1 MGYVTLY
8 RKWRPQT
15 FEDVVGQEHI
25 IRTLTNALKDNRVAH
40 AYIFSGPRGTGK
52 TSVAKILAKA
62 LNCDKGP
69 TPKPCNT
76 CAACVEITAG
86 SSLDVMEID
95 AASNRGIDEIRD
107 LREKVKFTPAGGGT
121 KVYIIDEVH
130 MLTPEAFNALLKML
144 EEPPSHVVFILAT
157 TEPHKVLPTILSRC
171 QRFDFRRLKTD
182 ELAGRVRGV
191 AKAEHIDVDDES
203 VALIAKQAKGGMR
216 DAISTLDQLSSYTGS
231 KIRASDVTAMLGM
244 VDVNLLFKIGDLVR
258 TKDVAGT
265 LRFVNEIVEAGWDLR
280 QFAKDMTEHFRNL
293 FVIKNTKDHAEVV
306 NATAEELKRLES
318 QADGFT
324 PGGLTR
330 VIEALSALNNEM
342 RYAADPRLMLE
353 LALVKLTASKERRA
367 ESEEPRAQGKEPRP
381 ETEEQEAKTE
391 EPRAESTEPRAKSK
405 EQKPE
410 SAEEK
415 HTEERHP
422 GAPHKSAAGTETPP
436 AIQEKSSMVDQ
447 KPPIPEGQEFDTVK
461 RAWKAVLEQVKK
473 KKMST
478 YSLIIE
484 CLPVAVEGKMVVL
497 EFNER
502 AAFHMKGVEN
512 NATRKFIEGV
522 LRDVT
527 GRPYVIKCVMG
538 TGNKEAESREQIADS
553 GKQIADNGEQIAE
566 KEEGPPLPDSPGAS
580 PVSEK
585 QTEQS
590 DDEQISI
597 LTGFFDAKVVDK
609 KERKDEG

>member
-15 FEDVVGQEHI
+15 FNDVVGQEHI

-62 LNCDKGP
+62 LNCKTGP
-69 TPKPCNT
+69 TPTPCNK

-86 SSLDVMEID
+86 SGLDVVEID

-144 EEPPSHVVFILAT
+144 EEPPAHVVFILAT

-182 ELAGRVRGV
+182 ELAGRLRGI
-191 AKAEHIDVDDES
+191 AKAENIDIDDAS
-203 VALIAKQAKGGMR
+203 IALIAKQAKGGMR

-231 KIRASDVTAMLGM
+231 VIRAADVTAMLGI
-244 VDVNLLFKIGDLVR
+244 VDANLLFRMADLIQR
-258 TKDVAGT
+258 RDTAGT
-265 LRFVNEIVEAGWDLR
+265 LRFINEIVEAGWDLR
-280 QFAKDMTEHFRNL
+280 QFAKDVTEHFRNL

-306 NATAEELKRLES
+306 NATAEEMTRLES
-318 QADGFT
+318 QADGFA
-324 PGGLTR
+324 PEDLAR

-342 RYAADPRLMLE
+342 RYAADPRLILE
-353 LALVKLTASKERRA
+353 LALVKLTGSH
-367 ESEEPRAQGKEPRP
+367 EPRAASREEEQKLVSREEKPKIAEDIGKEPASGPVP
-381 ETEEQEAKTE
+381 EPEVKAKTS
-391 EPRAESTEPRAKSK
+391 EPSTK
-405 EQKPE
+405 QL
-410 SAEEK
+410 
-415 HTEERHP
+415 
-422 GAPHKSAAGTETPP
+422 APHGSRLAADKSPL
-436 AIQEKSSMVDQ
+436 
-447 KPPIPEGQEFDTVK
+447 PEGHELETVK

-484 CLPVAVEGKMVVL
+484 CLPSAIEGKVVVL

-502 AAFHMKGVEN
+502 AEFHMKGIEKEP
-512 NATRKFIEGV
+512 TRQFVEGV

-527 GRPYVIKCVMG
+527 GQPYKIKCVMG
-538 TGNKEAESREQIADS
+538 TTSRES
-553 GKQIADNGEQIAE
+553 GALSREEKQKATPEPTEDPLTPRGSRLVADNS
-566 KEEGPPLPDSPGAS
+566 EEIPPPPESPDVPPPPQEEA
-580 PVSEK
+580 PDISE
-585 QTEQS
+585 
-590 DDEQISI
+590 DESISR
-597 LTGFFDAKVVDK
+597 LEGLFDATVVSK

>member
-62 LNCDKGP
+62 LNCANGP
-69 TPKPCNT
+69 TPEPCNT
-76 CAACVEITAG
+76 CSPCVEITAG
-86 SSLDVMEID
+86 SSLDVVEID

-182 ELAGRVRGV
+182 ELAGRLRDV
-191 AKAEHIDVDDES
+191 AKAENIDIDDES
-203 VALIAKQAKGGMR
+203 IALIAKQAKGGMR

-231 KIRASDVTAMLGM
+231 VVRPADVTAMLGI
-244 VDVNLLFKIGDLVR
+244 VDANLLFKMADLIQKR
-258 TKDVAGT
+258 DTSGT
-265 LRFVNEIVEAGWDLR
+265 LRFINEIVETGWDLR
-280 QFAKDMTEHFRNL
+280 QFGKDITEHFRNL
-293 FVIKNTKDHAEVV
+293 FVIKNTKEHAEVV
-306 NATAEELKRLES
+306 NATAEELKRLED
-318 QADGFT
+318 QADGFST
-324 PGGLTR
+324 EGLTAI
-330 VIEALSALNNEM
+330 IEALTALNNEM
-342 RYAADPRLMLE
+342 RYAADPRLVLE
-353 LALVKLTASKERRA
+353 LALVKLTGH
-367 ESEEPRAQGKEPRP
+367 GKTKDQRP
-381 ETEEQEAKTE
+381 EGKKSHPGLADSASAGTDTRHASPAKLVHGESKTE
-391 EPRAESTEPRAKSK
+391 T
-405 EQKPE
+405 KPP
-410 SAEEK
+410 
-415 HTEERHP
+415 T
-422 GAPHKSAAGTETPP
+422 
-436 AIQEKSSMVDQ
+436 IQEKSSMADQ
-447 KPPIPEGQEFDTVK
+447 KPELEKPPANELETVK

-484 CLPVAVEGKMVVL
+484 CLPVAIDGKVVIL

-502 AAFHMKGVEN
+502 AEFHKQGIEKD
-512 NATRKFIEGV
+512 APRKFVEGV

-527 GRPYVIKCVMG
+527 GQPYTIKCVMG
-538 TGNKEAESREQIADS
+538 MGNAEPGEIAASLSDQGSGNDEA
-553 GKQIADNGEQIAE
+553 AE
-566 KEEGPPLPDSPGAS
+566 DVPPLPDSPNPPPAS
-580 PVSEK
+580 SEH
-585 QTEQS
+585 
-590 DDEQISI
+590 DEQAAISL
-597 LTGFFDAKVVDK
+597 LTGIFDATVVDK
-609 KERKDEG
+609 KERKDES

>member
-40 AYIFSGPRGTGK
+40 AYLFSGPRGTGK

-62 LNCDKGP
+62 LNCAKGP
-69 TPKPCNT
+69 TSEPCNK

-86 SSLDVMEID
+86 SGLDVIEID

-107 LREKVKFTPAGGGT
+107 LREKVKFAPAGGGT

-182 ELAGRVRGV
+182 ELAGRLRGI
-191 AKAEHIDVDDES
+191 AKTENIDIDDAGI
-203 VALIAKQAKGGMR
+203 ALIAKQAKGGMR

-231 KIRASDVTAMLGM
+231 VIRVDDVTAMLGI
-244 VDVNLLFKIGDLVR
+244 VDANLLFKMADLIQTR
-258 TKDVAGT
+258 DIAGT
-265 LRFVNEIVEAGWDLR
+265 LRFINEIVEAGWDLR
-280 QFAKDMTEHFRNL
+280 QFAKDLTEHFRNL

-306 NATAEELKRLES
+306 NATAEELKKLES
-318 QADGFT
+318 QAGGFA
-324 PGGLTR
+324 PADLAR
-330 VIEALSALNNEM
+330 IIEALSVLNNEM
-342 RYAADPRLMLE
+342 RYAADPRLALE
-353 LALVKLTASKERRA
+353 LALVKLT
-367 ESEEPRAQGKEPRP
+367 G
-381 ETEEQEAKTE
+381 
-391 EPRAESTEPRAKSK
+391 SK

-410 SAEEK
+410 TVKQETSSRGAQAPQTARRGNSDGSTHSAGVVPEK
-415 HTEERHP
+415 AETEKSHP
-422 GAPHKSAAGTETPP
+422 GLADSASRSLPAGRQGTEARPTV
-436 AIQEKSSMVDQ
+436 QEESSVVDQ
-447 KPPIPEGQEFDTVK
+447 KSSPMPEGHELDTVK

-473 KKMST
+473 QKMST

-484 CLPVAVEGKMVVL
+484 CLPTAIEDKTVVL
-497 EFNER
+497 EFNDQAE
-502 AAFHMKGVEN
+502 FHMKGIEKDT
-512 NATRKFIEGV
+512 TRKFVEGV

-527 GRPYVIKCVMG
+527 GQPYTIKCVMG
-538 TGNKEAESREQIADS
+538 TGNAAKSQEMRAESKDQTDT
-553 GKQIADNGEQIAE
+553 DV
-566 KEEGPPLPDSPGAS
+566 EEIPPPPTSPDIPPPPPEDATGI
-580 PVSEK
+580 
-585 QTEQS
+585 
-590 DDEQISI
+590 DEEESISR
-597 LTGFFDAKVVDK
+597 LEGLFDATVVSK